1 MTFWFLLEMS
11 DYNQYLIIFCPQFTM
26 RNVLVKLLVM
36 ELKLTE
42 IDKFIA
48 VT

>member
-1 MTFWFLLEMS
+1 MF
-11 DYNQYLIIFCPQFTM
+11 DYNQNLRIFCPQFTM
-26 RNVLVKLLVM
+26 RNVLVM

-42 IDKFIA
+42 IDKFVG